1 MGCGAWAVVVLML
14 ILMGFVGFY
23 WWLSSA
29 LGCPVGDGGRT
40 GPDRAAKNLE
50 EAVAHLP
57 GVVAAEADFTLG
69 ACTWYDSLTVDLTV
83 RADADPEQVAA
94 AVALVAAGMRSPE
107 LNPSAVTTAHVHDD
121 VPEQHPGAGP
131 SLRLQEGDPDRAAAA
146 ARAWAQLKGRYR
158 GAHVAVEYGRESIGV
173 RLPGSPDPAAVREAF
188 DVLRGLGLT
197 EGADAQLR
205 WYVVVAGQERA
216 DSLRE
221 RSYFVEGDLP
231 PAEGLAAIE
240 AVAAWSAALGSE
252 VVHRSKAVWSHHEG
266 DESPGLEVGADVDI
280 RTAGRTA
287 DELADD
293 LAGRLAGSGAPYR
306 VGVFDVNRL
315 GEAVRASG

>member
-1 MGCGAWAVVVLML
+1 VVVVGLIVL
-14 ILMGFVGFY
+14 ILMGFLGFSA
-23 WWLSSA
+23 WLSA
-29 LGCPVGDGGRT
+29 ELGCPGYSSRRT

-57 GVVAAEADFTLG
+57 GVAAVEAEFTLG

-94 AVALVAAGMRSPE
+94 AVALVAAGMRPPE
-107 LNPSAVTTAHVHDD
+107 LNPSGLTTAHVHDD

-131 SLRLQEGDPDRAAAA
+131 SLRLQEGDPDRAAAV

-158 GAHVAVEYGRESIGV
+158 GAHVAVEHGRESIGV
-173 RLPGSPDPAAVREAF
+173 QLPGRPDPAAVREAF

-221 RSYFVEGDLP
+221 RSYFVEGNLP

-240 AVAAWSAALGSE
+240 AVAAWSAALGPE

>member
-1 MGCGAWAVVVLML
+1 MGCGAWAAVVLML
-14 ILMGFVGFY
+14 ILLGFLGFSA
-23 WWLSSA
+23 WLSA
-29 LGCPVGDGGRT
+29 ELGCPGYTSRRI
-40 GPDRAAKNLE
+40 GPDRAAKDLE
-50 EAVAHLP
+50 EAVAQMP
-57 GVVAAEADFTLG
+57 GVAAVEAEFTLG
-69 ACTWYDSLTVDLTV
+69 GCTWYDSLAVDLTV

-94 AVALVAAGMRSPE
+94 AVAQVAAGMRPPE
-107 LNPSAVTTAHVHDD
+107 TNPSGTRARVHDD

-131 SLRLQEGDPDRAAAA
+131 LLILQKGDPDRAAAV

-158 GAHVAVEYGRESIGV
+158 GVHVAVEHGRESIGV
-173 RLPGSPDPAAVREAF
+173 QLPGSPDPAAVREAF

-216 DSLRE
+216 SRSRE
-221 RSYFVEGDLP
+221 RSYFVEEGDLP

-240 AVAAWSAALGSE
+240 AVAAWSAALGPE
-252 VVHRSKAVWSHHEG
+252 VVHRSKAVWIHREG
-266 DESPGLEVGADVDI
+266 DESPGLEVEADVDI

-287 DELADD
+287 DELADE
-293 LAGRLAGSGAPYR
+293 LAGRLAGSGVPYR

-315 GEAVRASG
+315 GEAVRASS